1 MFINYYQNVKKVTY
15 ANDILEYYQYMFYQQ
30 GAWNTQINVS
40 KNLDYYWVNRINF
53 IKLSHQLPL

>member
-53 IKLSHQLPL
+53 IKLLHQLPL